1 MSEQHKEHQKKL
13 HEEGS
18 KGKITAIAGE
28 QPAVEVKEHGKE
40 AKKESPKE
48 EHHNGHHKRH
58 NYPIVNEKVLDKRSQ
73 KKYHVPVIG
82 HFADKS
88 VLFNSI
94 LEAEKATGINYTM
107 IFEACVGKIFKA
119 KNVLWE
125 FAKGNHYIKYK
136 AYYINAHQSYKRTGG
151 FTG

>member
-1 MSEQHKEHQKKL
+1 MSEQNQ
-13 HEEGS
+13 
-18 KGKITAIAGE
+18 
-28 QPAVEVKEHGKE
+28 
-40 AKKESPKE
+40 
-48 EHHNGHHKRH
+48 HHKRREH
-58 NYPIVNEKVLDKRSQ
+58 SILNEKVVQKKAQ

-94 LEAEKATGINYTM
+94 LEAEEATGIHYTL

-119 KNVLWE
+119 KNVLFE

-151 FTG
+151 FNG

>member
-1 MSEQHKEHQKKL
+1 MSEQHKEHHKEHPKEQVMEQPK
-13 HEEGS
+13 
-18 KGKITAIAGE
+18 AIAKE
-28 QPAVEVKEHGKE
+28 QPKERLHN
-40 AKKESPKE
+40 
-48 EHHNGHHKRH
+48 EHHDPHHKKH
-58 NYPIVNEKVLDKRSQ
+58 IYPIVNEKVLDKRSQ

-82 HFADKS
+82 HFADRS

-151 FTG
+151 FNG

>member
-1 MSEQHKEHQKKL
+1 MSEQHKEGHKEHHK
-13 HEEGS
+13 
-18 KGKITAIAGE
+18 E
-28 QPAVEVKEHGKE
+28 QPKEQVMEQPKEQAVAQVKEHHKE
-40 AKKESPKE
+40 Q
-48 EHHNGHHKRH
+48 HHIDPHHKKH

-82 HFADKS
+82 HFADRS

-151 FTG
+151 FNG